1 MAAYLVGI
9 AGGSGSG
16 KTTLIS
22 MIQAELGADNVSVI
36 SQDDY
41 YLSKEEQVCDSNG
54 ELNFDLP
61 SAIDSERLFSDVK
74 TLLDGQDVELK
85 RYTFNNLND
94 LSNRITI
101 KSMPIIIVEG
111 LFVFHFSELVQQF
124 DFKIFIDAEA
134 ETRFNRRLVRDM
146 NERGY
151 PEEVVRYQ
159 WEHHVEPA
167 YRAYLLPHR
176 AHANVIIDNEFE
188 MRHGLQEVL
197 DRLKEVSVFQSN

>member
-22 MIQAELGADNVSVI
+22 MIQAELGADNVSVV

-41 YLSKEEQVCDSNG
+41 YLRKEEQVSDSNG

-61 SAIDSERLFSDVK
+61 SAIDSKRLI
-74 TLLDGQDVELK
+74 GDVETLMSGQEVQID

-101 KSMPIIIVEG
+101 KSVPIIVVEG
-111 LFVFHFSELVQQF
+111 LFVFHFSELQQHF
-124 DFKIFIDAEA
+124 NFKIFVDAKA
-134 ETRFNRRLVRDM
+134 ETRFNRRLDRDM

-151 PEEVVRYQ
+151 PEEVIRYQ

-167 YRAYLLPHR
+167 YREFLMPHR
-176 AHANVIIDNEFE
+176 AHSNVIIDNEYD
-188 MRHGLQEVL
+188 MREGLEGVL
-197 DRLKEVSVFQSN
+197 DTLKEASAVHTP